1 MGSRSLL
8 CVDEVCMF
16 GMRDLEEER
25 ERRENMATSEVTM
38 KGNCV
43 NGKGE
48 TNDAVGDGQQNGS
61 SSTSSGRGNVT

>member
-1 MGSRSLL
+1 
-8 CVDEVCMF
+8 MF